1 MRVVKGLFVAGII
14 AGVMSAGA
22 AAQQQ
27 DADKKVAGGGVT
39 AKGWQGKA
47 DPGNKQGLTVN
58 DSKFES
64 EGTGY
69 RITTGPAAVY
79 WNPANVAKGDFTVKA
94 TFKEPKQTYNH
105 PHPFGVFIG
114 GSGLDTDATNMIY
127 CVAYR
132 DGNYTVRQ
140 FTAGKPG
147 QIVRR
152 TVHEKVAKAASNDA
166 EVTQEVAFTVKGDK
180 AECSINGAVVWSG
193 SKADVGG
200 ASFDGQTGI
209 RVSHNSEAIVTSFSL
224 GK

>member
-1 MRVVKGLFVAGII
+1 MRVVKGLVVAGII
-14 AGVMSAGA
+14 AGVMSVAAGA
-22 AAQQQ
+22 QEQQ

-58 DSKFES
+58 DSKFAS
-64 EGTGY
+64 EGSGY
-69 RITTGPAAVY
+69 RVTTGPAGVY
-79 WNPANVAKGDFTVKA
+79 WNPANVGKGDFTVKA

-114 GSGLDTDATNMIY
+114 GSQLDTDTPSMIY

-152 TVHEKVAKAASNDA
+152 TVHEKVAKAASQDA
-166 EVTQEVAFTVKGDK
+166 EVTQEVAFSVKGDK
-180 AECSINGAVVWSG
+180 A
-193 SKADVGG
+193 
-200 ASFDGQTGI
+200 
-209 RVSHNSEAIVTSFSL
+209 
-224 GK
+224 